1 LQFLRISIAR
11 VVRATLASLRD
22 RFETFTAVQRS
33 AKTLLFVKMH
43 IHLYWL
49 RRGARSIRRAAETA
63 AT

>member
-1 LQFLRISIAR
+1 LQFLRISNAR
-11 VVRATLASLRD
+11 VVRATIASLRD